1 MLESHAAFAD
11 FRVMKVRESIHSVF
25 LQHAIL
31 ESAMDVG
38 IVNAHEMIAYD
49 ELEADMKELCE
60 NLVFNKTPDATD
72 DMLERTAW
80 ERACLD
86 AKKKG
91 VSWCYFQENDSHI
104 PHNALSCFQ
113 VSPCPVNHA
122 ERCPSCITSYLIMT
136 M

>member
-1 MLESHAAFAD
+1 
-11 FRVMKVRESIHSVF
+11 MKVRESIHSVF

-31 ESAMDVG
+31 ESGMDVG

-49 ELEADMKELCE
+49 ELEDDMKELCE

-91 VSWCYFQENDSHI
+91 VSWCYSQENDSHTLI
-104 PHNALSCFQ
+104 TYCLVFRSR
-113 VSPCPVNHA
+113 HA
-122 ERCPSCITSYLIMT
+122 P
-136 M
+136 

>member
-1 MLESHAAFAD
+1 
-11 FRVMKVRESIHSVF
+11 MKVRESIHSVF

-31 ESAMDVG
+31 ESGMDVG

-49 ELEADMKELCE
+49 ELENDMKLLCE

-72 DMLERTAW
+72 DMLERTGW

-91 VSWCYFQENDSHI
+91 TLKSIVLF
-104 PHNALSCFQ
+104 L
-113 VSPCPVNHA
+113 
-122 ERCPSCITSYLIMT
+122 M
-136 M
+136 